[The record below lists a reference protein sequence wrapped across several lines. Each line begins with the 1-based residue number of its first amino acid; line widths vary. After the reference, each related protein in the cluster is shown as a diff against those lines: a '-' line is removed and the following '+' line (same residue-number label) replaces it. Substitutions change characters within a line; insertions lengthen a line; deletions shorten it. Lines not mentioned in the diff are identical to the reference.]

1 MSNKVQ
7 YIEEN
12 GEPVYAVLDIKDY
25 ERLLAAAEDAADV
38 AAVRNARAMR
48 EALVPGEIAERLI
61 AGENPVKV
69 WRGYKGMTQADLA
82 EAAGLDQADV
92 SRIERGKREPGGR
105 TLRALANALDVTVDD
120 LV

>member
-1 MSNKVQ
+1 MTDMVQ
-7 YIEEN
+7 YIEKN
-12 GEPVYAVLDIKDY
+12 GRRTFAVLDIAEYD
-25 ERLLAAAEDAADV
+25 RLVAAAEDAADL
-38 AAVRNARAMR
+38 AAVRNARANPDD
-48 EALVPGEIAERLI
+48 LVPGEFAERLI

-92 SRIERGKREPGGR
+92 SRIERGQREPSGR
-105 TLRALANALDVTVDD
+105 TLRALADALDVTVDD

>member
-12 GEPVYAVLDIKDY
+12 GEPVYAVLGIKDY
-25 ERLLAAAEDAADV
+25 ERLLAAAEDAADL
-38 AAVRNARAMR
+38 AAVRNARAIR

-69 WRGYKGMTQADLA
+69 WRGYKGMTQVDLA

-92 SRIERGKREPGGR
+92 SRIERGKREPSGR

>member
-7 YIEEN
+7 YIEKN
-12 GEPVYAVLDIKDY
+12 GRRTFAVLDIKDY

-38 AAVRNARAMR
+38 AAVRNARAIPDD
-48 EALVPGEIAERLI
+48 LVPGDIAERLI

-92 SRIERGKREPGGR
+92 SRIERGKREPSGR
-105 TLRALANALDVTVDD
+105 TLRALADALDVTVGD
-120 LV
+120 LI